1 MPPGF
6 GQRGTVRPPL
16 VPAPLERGVFR
27 GSEAIR
33 AGTLTANQLRG
44 QAWRRLYPDV
54 YLHRDV
60 PVTHLERVRAA
71 TLLLPAAV
79 VTGRSAA
86 EVWGVDVAT
95 AEDDVEV
102 TVPPGMHQRR
112 GPGLLVRRATVPDRD
127 RWRRLGLPVTTAGA
141 TAVRLAGLLPPVDAV
156 VAVDRMIAMGATDL
170 AEVRALAAAGT
181 GRGCARARTACARA
195 DGLAESPPETRVR
208 LVLEDSP
215 LPRPVA
221 QHTVTV
227 DGFFVARV
235 DFAWPDRQ
243 VALEYDGLWHAEP
256 GQFARDRRRLNR
268 LREAGWVVVFVTAED
283 LRRPQA
289 LVARVAQAL
298 SAR

>member
-1 MPPGF
+1 
-6 GQRGTVRPPL
+6 VRRPL
-16 VPAPLERGVFR
+16 VPAALERHAFR

-44 QAWRRLYPDV
+44 PTWRRLYPDV

-60 PVTHLERVRAA
+60 PVTHLARVRAA
-71 TLLLPAAV
+71 TLLLPASV

-86 EVWGVDVAT
+86 TVWGVDLAA

-102 TVPPGMHQRR
+102 TVPPGTHQRR
-112 GPGLLVRRATVPDRD
+112 VPGLVVRRAGVPDRH
-127 RWRRLGLPVTTAGA
+127 RWHRLGVPVTTAGA
-141 TAVRLAGLLPPVDAV
+141 TAVRLAGLLPPVEAV
-156 VAVDRMIAMGATDL
+156 VAVDRMIATGATDL
-170 AEVRALAAAGT
+170 AEVRDIVATAAG
-181 GRGCARARTACARA
+181 RGSARARTACARA

-208 LVLEDSP
+208 LLLEESP

-221 QHTVTV
+221 QHTITV
-227 DGFFVARV
+227 GGFFVARV
-235 DFAWPDRQ
+235 DFAWPERK

-268 LREAGWVVVFVTAED
+268 LREAGWTVVFATAED
-283 LRRPQA
+283 LRRPHV
-289 LVARVAQAL
+289 LVARVARAL